1 MTEQRARTVANV
13 VIAAAA
19 LGAAVIVLRSPR
31 LRRTAWQMA
40 RYYATGPLAVW
51 GAALVREAWQQ
62 SAPGSTDSIAVSGY
76 PVARR

>member
-1 MTEQRARTVANV
+1 MTDERARTVANV
-13 VIAAAA
+13 VMAAAA

-40 RYYATGPLAVW
+40 RHYAGGPLMVW

-62 SAPGSTDSIAVSGY
+62 SAARPGAMADSGY
-76 PVARR
+76 PVARH